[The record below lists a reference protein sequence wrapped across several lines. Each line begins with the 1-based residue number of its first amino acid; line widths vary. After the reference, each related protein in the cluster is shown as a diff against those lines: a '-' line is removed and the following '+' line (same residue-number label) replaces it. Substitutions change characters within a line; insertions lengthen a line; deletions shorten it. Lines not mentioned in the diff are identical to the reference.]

1 MFFFLLPWKHAYIS
15 YSQHLRFKN
24 INHKVVDKN
33 VKTRPIRL
41 KTWTKVEF
49 SGQNDDNNRNIKDS
63 MTIASWEI
71 SEGMFLNLR
80 C

>member
-1 MFFFLLPWKHAYIS
+1 MGEMVIRSKSH
-15 YSQHLRFKN
+15 FKGL
-24 INHKVVDKN
+24 VDTN
-33 VKTRPIRL
+33 VKTRPILL

-49 SGQNDDNNRNIKDS
+49 SGQNDDNNRNMKDS

-71 SEGMFLNLR
+71 SDGMFLNLR

>member
-1 MFFFLLPWKHAYIS
+1 MGELLIS
-15 YSQHLRFKN
+15 SKSHIKG
-24 INHKVVDKN
+24 VVDGN
-33 VKTRPIRL
+33 VKTRPILL

-63 MTIASWEI
+63 LTIASWEI
-71 SEGMFLNLR
+71 SDRMFLNLI